1 MLDAMIAH
9 PTATPPKTNPW
20 PYRFWVGVTLVAAG
34 FLLTD
39 LVVTGG
45 AGGLVIDWKLG
56 PAFVAVLGGIWGAR
70 KSRHALAAAEA
81 EDDRLAEIET
91 RELLQE
97 VARDRAQGRLPPD
110 S

>member
-1 MLDAMIAH
+1 MISTVIC
-9 PTATPPKTNPW
+9 PTTDDLITDPDFEPTKPNPG
-20 PYRFWVGVTLVAAG
+20 PFRFWVGVTLVAA
-34 FLLTD
+34 
-39 LVVTGG
+39 G

-56 PAFVAVLGGIWGAR
+56 PAFIAVLGGIWGSR

-81 EDDRLAEIET
+81 EEDRLAELES

-97 VARDRAQGRLPPD
+97 VARDRVQGRLPPD

>member
-1 MLDAMIAH
+1 MTDDLITDPDFE
-9 PTATPPKTNPW
+9 PTKPNPG
-20 PYRFWVGVTLVAAG
+20 PFCFWVGVTLVAA
-34 FLLTD
+34 
-39 LVVTGG
+39 G

-56 PAFVAVLGGIWGAR
+56 PAFIAVLGGIWGAR

-81 EDDRLAEIET
+81 EEDRLAELES

-97 VARDRAQGRLPPD
+97 VARDRVQGRLPPD